1 LAETIVDLSIDWS
14 GIETLR
20 DLQTGLQA
28 VLGKLAST
36 ASLAGIE
43 LGRRKMRLAQDA

>member
-1 LAETIVDLSIDWS
+1 LFIIFPRTLVTGVSEAVAETIVDLSVDWS

-28 VLGKLAST
+28 VLGKQLDKA
-36 ASLAGIE
+36 
-43 LGRRKMRLAQDA
+43 